1 MHLFKLLDAADLR
14 LQSNDPIFN
23 DKADLVLAIL
33 RSKGVLPYKR
43 STLNG
48 NIHKQV
54 SAALVSA
61 HEHATTVDV
70 TTRRAE
76 TLHEA
81 GYSTKVLQYLDDA
94 VRHKLLVSQTKKAEG
109 NLALGTLL
117 IDYLNH
123 TQGQHITNGTNYV
136 YIASG
141 PRKQSV
147 FYDYDDTRI

>member
-1 MHLFKLLDAADLR
+1 MHLFKLLDAADIR
-14 LQSNDPIFN
+14 LQSNDPIYN

-61 HEHATTVDV
+61 HEQATTVDV
-70 TTRRAE
+70 PTRRAG

-81 GYSTKVLQYLDDA
+81 GYSTRVLQYLDDA
-94 VRHKLLVSQTKKAEG
+94 VKHNLLVSQTKKAEG
-109 NLALGTLL
+109 KLALGNILNT
-117 IDYLNH
+117 YLDH
-123 TQGQHITNGTNYV
+123 SL
-136 YIASG
+136 A
-141 PRKQSV
+141 
-147 FYDYDDTRI
+147 